1 MRRSSLPIPR
11 SIREKRPRPDAPGG
25 RFRGFLAELPT
36 VPAGVRASV
45 AVGFTAAGLACGIA
59 GPAWSQA
66 RADGGSAADG
76 DPAGDP
82 LTRVDVGAAPTVG
95 KPPSRPD
102 GWPGAPTGAHIE
114 MHVLSS
120 IRKQPGG
127 PLIPLPDVE
136 PISGGD
142 DDPGGVRTVG
152 FEEPAGGETDGPRPI
167 PSVPEAKSLET
178 ARVVAR
184 VGPQVVLESDL
195 VTPSVAAWLSKVKS
209 APGVTPEQ
217 VREVKDRAFQQL
229 LGQYVESLIVF
240 VDATR
245 TIPEERLPEI
255 EQKVNEAFDQQQLP
269 KLMEEAGV
277 TSIGEY
283 EQLLRAQGQSLERVR
298 RVFFERALA
307 QQWIEQKVAGGREV
321 PHADLIAYYQEHL
334 ADYEYPARA
343 RFEQLTVR
351 VGGGRSREQAWQRL
365 AEMGNAVLG
374 GRPFAEVARESS
386 EGPTARNGGLYDWTT
401 KGSLASDQIDEAV
414 FTLPIGQMSRI
425 LEEDTALHIVRVVE
439 RREAGRE
446 SFVDAQVDIRR
457 KLMLERRNR
466 EVDAYLARLRD
477 RTPVWTIYDE
487 PAEGSTIAGR
497 PTTTR

>member
-1 MRRSSLPIPR
+1 VAAS
-11 SIREKRPRPDAPGG
+11 EKSRCSVLFRQRA
-25 RFRGFLAELPT
+25 FRG
-36 VPAGVRASV
+36 S
-45 AVGFTAAGLACGIA
+45 AVLWILCGGIVSGGA
-59 GPAWSQA
+59 LPAWGESPA
-66 RADGGSAADG
+66 SSGPRENADS
-76 DPAGDP
+76 AGDP
-82 LTRVDVGAAPTVG
+82 LARVDVGSAPTVAG
-95 KPPSRPD
+95 PVSRPD
-102 GWPGAPTGAHIE
+102 GWPGSPTGAHIE

-127 PLIPLPDVE
+127 PLIPLPDVQ
-136 PISGGD
+136 PVSGTSD
-142 DDPGGVRTVG
+142 ASGGVRPAA
-152 FEEPAGGETDGPRPI
+152 FEQPLDGAGGPPEAPRP
-167 PSVPEAKSLET
+167 VPPVPQPKSLET
-178 ARVVAR
+178 ARVIAR

-195 VTPSVAAWLSKVKS
+195 VTPSVAAWLAKVKA

-245 TIPEERLPEI
+245 TIPEDRLPEI

-269 KLMEEAGV
+269 RLMEEAGV
-277 TSIGEY
+277 TSVGDY
-283 EQLLRAQGQSLERVR
+283 EQLLRSQGQSLERVR

-334 ADYEYPARA
+334 SDYEYPAKA

-351 VGGGRSREQAWQRL
+351 IGSGKSREQAWQNL
-365 AEMGNAVLG
+365 AEMGNAVLS
-374 GRPFAEVARESS
+374 GRPFADVARESS
-386 EGPTARNGGLYDWTT
+386 EGPTARNGGQYDWTT
-401 KGSLASDQIDEAV
+401 KGSLASAVVDEAI

-446 SFVDAQVDIRR
+446 SFVEAQVAIRR
-457 KLMLERRNR
+457 TLMQDRRNR

-477 RTPVWTIYDE
+477 RTPVWTIYDD
-487 PAEGSTIAGR
+487 PTGGSSIAGR
-497 PTTTR
+497 PTATR